1 MKILRISLRNIASL
15 AGDHTVDFT
24 KAPLANTGLFSIS
37 GPTGSGK
44 SSLLDALCL
53 ALYSDTPRMSTVQG
67 AAAVSDRGKEVQQR
81 DVRNLLR
88 RNCGEGYAE
97 AAFTGV
103 DGNTYTAR
111 WTIRRARSRP
121 DGALQAVQHTLF
133 RGNIAPGSEGDVY
146 AGGRAGEVREAIVE
160 KVGLSFDQFRRAVLL
175 AQGDFAT
182 FLKAK
187 DGERAEILQ
196 ALTGTERF
204 QQISVAVYERAKQ
217 EESLVDEVSVRLGS
231 LMPLS
236 TEARAEAEFE
246 LNAAELSR
254 SSLMAQLEQRRS
266 QEKWFADEAQLKLAL
281 SNGTLLVRNCQAAV
295 SVFRDSE
302 RELAWVQLASIEAR
316 PMRAGEVGT
325 QRELSIAIKQRAEL
339 GMRIAAIQNELS
351 TFGGRLASAKAAHEA
366 ALNHQRDSA
375 ASLAR
380 ARSLDGEL
388 APLADA
394 AALAE
399 RESRAAKELST
410 KAEESLLGLN
420 KSLAVLGASKQE
432 VETELKGLHGFGA
445 FARDIEFWLEK
456 FSSEA
461 KARTKR
467 DLARDASAKA
477 TESASRSG
485 ALHSGASAKLPSLRE
500 RAREAETTHATV
512 AKEAESFDA
521 SQILAGRRRA
531 MGLLEALKEIRQKL
545 ALQKRLLEEKAGH
558 EAALEETATALGQET
573 SRQRALRECDIPRAL
588 AAVNDAG
595 DGLRLAEAAISQQAI
610 VLRLALRSGEACPV
624 CGSKEHPNA
633 GGDHTPAE
641 AALAALQGRLQEK
654 EALLKQLMAEE
665 SGLERLVLEKRKQAD
680 WRALELTKLTAG
692 LEEFER
698 YTPSEPEAAAVWGL
712 SGAQKENVLEKQ
724 LEEAAIRFKNF
735 DQEDGK
741 RVLAERKAKDL
752 FADLEAAL
760 EALRKA
766 ERSEAEAKSDAAR
779 DVLAFENARRDLA
792 AAGDEHAG
800 AFAALAPVLEALAS
814 ADGALMGSGEAEPLG
829 RHRACFEKGARC
841 WLVAEKTFVEMRQ
854 SEAAQLQQLP
864 SLQVAVQTAS
874 SKLALRVKNQTDAE
888 AVWKNKME
896 ARASLFGG
904 RPVNECEAEIASAV
918 QLAST
923 TAHKCG
929 EDFAKAESELNAHL
943 GVVAE
948 LEGRISRL
956 GGEFEKAEAAM
967 DEWLRAFTEREGVA
981 ISRADVDGWLG
992 RGAAWVERAQDEI
1005 KKHAQNLANALGA
1018 ESLARRQYEEHVS
1031 RKPTADLLETILD
1044 DIARLAAAAE
1054 VAAKVCDVKRAVI
1067 VNDDERNRQ
1076 AGEFKEELL
1085 LRQKQA
1091 HPWQKLNS
1099 LIGSAD
1105 GTKFRNIA
1113 QQWTLDILLNHANAQ
1128 LQALAGRYRL
1138 ERLRDS
1144 LNLMVVDREM
1154 DGEQRSVHSL
1164 SGGESFLVSLGL
1176 ALGLASLTSSRLLIE
1191 SLFID
1196 EGFGSLDTDTLRV
1209 ALNALSQ
1216 LESQGRKVGVIS
1228 HVSELVDAIP
1238 VQVRV
1243 VRSGWG
1249 ASKIVV

>member
-24 KAPLANTGLFSIS
+24 KPPLANTGLFSIS

-53 ALYSDTPRMSTVQG
+53 ALYSDTPRMATVQG

-88 RNCGEGYAE
+88 RNCAEGYAE
-97 AAFTGV
+97 VAFTGV

-111 WTIRRARSRP
+111 WKVRRARTRV

-133 RGNIAPGSEGDVY
+133 KGNIAPGSEGDVY
-146 AGGRAGEVREAIVE
+146 AGGKAGEVRDAIVG

-236 TEARAEAEFE
+236 TEARAEAELE
-246 LNAAELSR
+246 LNDAELSR
-254 SSLMAQLEQRRS
+254 SSLIAQLEQRRS
-266 QEKWFADEAQLKLAL
+266 HEKWFSDEAQLKLAL
-281 SNGTLLVRNCQAAV
+281 SNGTLLVRNCEAEV
-295 SVFRDSE
+295 SAFRDSE
-302 RELAWVQLASIEAR
+302 RELGWVQLASIEAR
-316 PMRAGEVGT
+316 PMRAGEVVT
-325 QRELSIAIKQRAEL
+325 QRELSIAGKQRTDL
-339 GMRIAAIQNELS
+339 GVRIAAIQNERS
-351 TFGGRLASAKAAHEA
+351 IFSERLASAKAAHEA
-366 ALNHQRDSA
+366 ALNHQRNSA

-380 ARSLDGEL
+380 ARALDGEL

-399 RESRAAKELST
+399 RESRAARELST
-410 KAEESLLGLN
+410 KAEESLLSLN
-420 KSLAVLGASKQE
+420 KSLALLGASKKK
-432 VETELKGLHGFGA
+432 VENELQSLHGFGG

-456 FSSEA
+456 FGSEA

-467 DLARDASAKA
+467 ELAQDASAKA
-477 TESASRSG
+477 SESASRSG
-485 ALHSGASAKLPSLRE
+485 ALHAGASAKIPSLRQ
-500 RAREAETTHATV
+500 RAREAETTHAAA
-512 AKEAESFDA
+512 AKEAGGFDA

-531 MGLLEALKEIRQKL
+531 MSLLEAFKEIRQKL
-545 ALQKRLLEEKAGH
+545 VLQKRLLEEKAGH
-558 EAALEETATALGQET
+558 EAALEETATALGEET

-588 AAVNDAG
+588 AAANEAG
-595 DGLRLAEAAISQQAI
+595 DGLRLAEAAISQQAL

-641 AALAALQGRLQEK
+641 AALAALRSRLQEK
-654 EALLKQLMAEE
+654 ETLLKQLMAEE
-665 SGLERLVLEKRKQAD
+665 SGLERLVLERRKQAD
-680 WRALELTKLTAG
+680 WRALELKKLTSE
-692 LEEFER
+692 LEAFER
-698 YTPSEPEAAAVWGL
+698 HTPSEPEAAAVWGL
-712 SGAQKENVLEKQ
+712 SSPQKENALEKH
-724 LEEAAIRFKNF
+724 LEEASIRLKHF
-735 DQEDGK
+735 DEEDGK
-741 RVLAERKAKDL
+741 RVLAERKAKAL
-752 FADLEAAL
+752 SVDLEAAL
-760 EALRKA
+760 EALRNA
-766 ERSEAEAKSDAAR
+766 ERSEAEARSDAAK
-779 DVLAFENARRDLA
+779 DVLACESARRDLA

-814 ADGALMGSGEAEPLG
+814 ADGAWMASGEAKSLA
-829 RHRACFEKGARC
+829 RHRACFEQGARR
-841 WLVAEKTFVEMRQ
+841 WLVAEKAFVEIRQ
-854 SEAAQLQQLP
+854 SEAAQMQQLP
-864 SLQVAVQTAS
+864 SLQVALEAARS
-874 SKLALRVKNQTDAE
+874 ELALRVKNQTDAE
-888 AVWKNKME
+888 AVWKGKIE

-904 RPVNECEAEIASAV
+904 RPANECEAELAAVVRMASEAV
-918 QLAST
+918 
-923 TAHKCG
+923 HKCG
-929 EDFAKAESELNAHL
+929 EDFAKAESQLNAHV
-943 GVVAE
+943 GAVAE
-948 LEGRISRL
+948 LEARISRL
-956 GGEFEKAEAAM
+956 EGEFEKAEAAM
-967 DEWLRAFTEREGVA
+967 DDWLRSFTVREGVA
-981 ISRADVDGWLG
+981 ISRADVDGWLE
-992 RGAAWVERAQDEI
+992 RGAAWMEQAQAEV
-1005 KKHAQNLANALGA
+1005 KKHAQNLANARGA
-1018 ESLARRQYEEHVS
+1018 ESLARRQYDEHVS
-1031 RKPTADLLETILD
+1031 RKPTADLLATIQD

-1054 VAAKVCDVKRAVI
+1054 IAAKACDVKRAVI
-1067 VNDDERNRQ
+1067 VNDDERNRR